1 MRNRHL
7 HRNRTRNRMPW
18 LDTIT
23 FDERGLVP
31 VVAQD
36 ARTGEVLMLAW
47 ASREALQRTLQTGR
61 AHYWSRSRGALW
73 MKGETSGHAQEVVD
87 VRVDCD
93 GDAVL
98 YRVRQTGPACH
109 TGERSCFYRTPDGDA
124 ELGGA
129 PDPRPMLARL
139 EEIIADRE
147 RERPEG
153 SYTTYLFAQGTDK
166 VLKKLGEETAETIV
180 AAKNADNAELRSESA
195 DLLFHLMVL
204 WRARGL
210 DAGEVWGELE
220 RRFGA
225 APRPG
230 STEARPSRAREGS

>member
-1 MRNRHL
+1 MS
-7 HRNRTRNRMPW
+7 W
-18 LDTIT
+18 IDQIT

-47 ASREALQRTLQTGR
+47 ANREALEQTSRTGR
-61 AHYWSRSRGALW
+61 ATYWSRSRASLW
-73 MKGETSGHAQEVVD
+73 VKGETSGHAQQVVD

-93 GDAVL
+93 ADAVL
-98 YRVRQTGPACH
+98 YRVRQAGPACH
-109 TGERSCFYRTPDGDA
+109 TGERSCFHRLGDDDLS
-124 ELGGA
+124 EA

-139 EEIIADRE
+139 EEIIERRE

-153 SYTTYLFAQGTDK
+153 SYTTYLFAQGPDK
-166 VLKKLGEETAETIV
+166 ILKKLGEETAETII
-180 AAKNADNAELRSESA
+180 AAKNGDNAELRSESA

-210 DAGEVWGELE
+210 DADEVWDELD
-220 RRFGA
+220 RRFGR
-225 APRPG
+225 APRPEPGPTRASDG
-230 STEARPSRAREGS
+230 S

>member
-1 MRNRHL
+1 
-7 HRNRTRNRMPW
+7 MPW
-18 LDTIT
+18 TDAIT

-47 ASREALQRTLQTGR
+47 ATREALRRTQETGR
-61 AHYWSRSRGALW
+61 AHYWSRSRGELW
-73 MKGETSGHAQEVVD
+73 VKGETSGNAQEVVD

-109 TGERSCFYRTPDGDA
+109 TGERSCFHRLA
-124 ELGGA
+124 ESENGELAPA
-129 PDPRPMLARL
+129 PDPRPVLARL
-139 EEIIADRE
+139 EEIVRRRE

-153 SYTTYLFAQGTDK
+153 SYTTYLFAQGADK
-166 VLKKLGEETAETIV
+166 ILKKLAEETAETII
-180 AAKNADNAELRSESA
+180 AAKNADDAELRTESA

-210 DAGEVWGELE
+210 EAEEVWRELD

-230 STEARPSRAREGS
+230 STESRPSRAADGT

>member
-1 MRNRHL
+1 MS
-7 HRNRTRNRMPW
+7 W
-18 LDTIT
+18 IDQIT

-36 ARTGEVLMLAW
+36 ARSGEVLMLAW
-47 ASREALQRTLQTGR
+47 ANREALRQTAATGR
-61 AHYWSRSRGALW
+61 ATYWSRSRGALW

-93 GDAVL
+93 ADAVL

-109 TGERSCFYRTPDGDA
+109 TGERSCFYRLANDA
-124 ELGGA
+124 LPQA
-129 PDPRPMLARL
+129 DDPRPMLARL
-139 EEIIADRE
+139 EEIIERRE

-153 SYTTYLFAQGTDK
+153 SYTTYLFGKGTDK
-166 VLKKLGEETAETIV
+166 ILKKLGEETAEAII
-180 AAKNADNAELRSESA
+180 AAKNGDNAELRSESA

-204 WRARGL
+204 WRDRGL
-210 DAGEVWGELE
+210 SADEVWGELE

-225 APRPG
+225 APRPEPG
-230 STEARPSRAREGS
+230 QSRASEGS